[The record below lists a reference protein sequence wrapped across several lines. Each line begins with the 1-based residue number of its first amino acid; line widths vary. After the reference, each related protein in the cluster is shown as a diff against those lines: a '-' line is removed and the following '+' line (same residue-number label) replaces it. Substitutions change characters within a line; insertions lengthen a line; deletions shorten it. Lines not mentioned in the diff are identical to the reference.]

1 MRRPT
6 SLLILTL
13 LVAAPAMAQTAP
25 TPQPPG
31 GMVDPTFT
39 PSATTPTPMASQGGP
54 QGAAPTPGVQIA
66 PPAGTPTPMAGQN
79 APPRAETPRAP
90 SLQTQTNL
98 LLGPVNIKLDL
109 VITDNYAGT
118 PIKKSVSLLMLNGN
132 SGMIRTNN
140 YQTDAVLNVDA
151 VANAYQN
158 GSVSLRLTFDY
169 SPAPMKDS
177 EGRNTRSPRLNESIT
192 VVLQDGKMLMVSQSA
207 DPGSDRKV
215 TAELMA
221 TILK

>member
-13 LVAAPAMAQTAP
+13 LVAAPALAQT
-25 TPQPPG
+25 
-31 GMVDPTFT
+31 
-39 PSATTPTPMASQGGP
+39 
-54 QGAAPTPGVQIA
+54 APTPGVQIA
-66 PPAGTPTPMAGQN
+66 PTATTPTPMAGQTAPPAPP
-79 APPRAETPRAP
+79 APPRAPN
-90 SLQTQTNL
+90 LQTQTNL

-118 PIKKSVSLLMLNGN
+118 PIKKSVSLLVLNGN
-132 SGMIRTNN
+132 SGIIRTNN

-177 EGRNTRSPRLNESIT
+177 AGRNTRSPRLNESIT
-192 VVLQDGKMLMVSQSA
+192 VVLQDGKPLVVSQSA
-207 DPGSDRKV
+207 DPGSERRV
-215 TAELMA
+215 TVELTA